1 MARERHFTHYLLHK
15 VVLRTALLLGIMSFG
30 FLAVQNKVVRWDL
43 TEDKRFSISPA
54 SHRIAASLEDP
65 LTIRAYFSDKIPD
78 RIVPLQRQVF
88 DILAEYEAHGNG
100 KIKVERYD
108 PIESATAKGEAESY
122 GVRPVRLEVVEGTDA
137 SYIET
142 WGSIV
147 LIYGDR
153 ASEVINIAGRYPDGY
168 RGLSVLEPEISRT
181 IWQLTHDRGKIGLA
195 GYMEREGGGH
205 PMMGMRQPTPEYN
218 GFRTKLGES
227 FEIEDVDLDRADID
241 PAKIPLLVLVRPR
254 ELSDVA
260 LFRLDQY
267 VMKGGRVLAFVTQG
281 VIDESPYGTFTYAPF
296 KTGLDG
302 WFEHVGLRVPNEFVL
317 HYRHALPIEVEGR
330 TVETPLGP
338 AREIRRSPNWFWPLF
353 SAEKDAFDKDN
364 PAVQPLKGVS
374 LWWVHPVEVL
384 ESKLGEKHATVL
396 VRSHEA
402 ESWRWKNLQR
412 VDRRE
417 LREEAD
423 GPSPTDFTST
433 PVAVAVEGTFT
444 SYFADRPVPPSLT
457 KVPEKKDGGE
467 EPPAPQDGDAEG
479 PEKPEGGADGEPPK
493 DEGAEGEAPAGGTTP
508 AKEAA
513 ASGPEVVKTGVRP
526 TQLVVVGN
534 AFFFCDSLI
543 GPRAERAEEVALLA
557 LGLVD
562 WLAGSADLIAV
573 RAKHFDDRKLVDRSD
588 ERLKELQEKVQ
599 SGDLSVE
606 EARRQMQSTEDEQR
620 AERKR
625 SRWLNIILPC
635 FVIAFGGAIVWV
647 VRAATRAG
655 RAKVPPPVP
664 PTSLAEGG
672 TDS

>member
-1 MARERHFTHYLLHK
+1 MAGERHFTQYLLHK
-15 VVLRTALLLGIMSFG
+15 VVLRTVLLLGIMSFG
-30 FLAVQNKVVRWDL
+30 FLAVQNRVVRWDL

-54 SHRIAASLEDP
+54 SHRIAASLKDP

-88 DILAEYEAHGNG
+88 DILAEYEAHGGG

-108 PIESATAKGEAESY
+108 PVDSETAKSEAESY

-147 LIYGDR
+147 LICGDR
-153 ASEVINIAGRYPDGY
+153 ASEVINIAGRYPEGY
-168 RGLSVLEPEISRT
+168 RGLSVLEPEISGT
-181 IWQLTHDRGKIGLA
+181 IWQLTHDRTKIGIA
-195 GYMEREGGGH
+195 GYMEREGGGN

-227 FEIEDVDLDRADID
+227 FEIEDVDLDQAEVD
-241 PAKIPLLVLVRPR
+241 PEKVPLLVLVRPKD
-254 ELSDVA
+254 LSDVA

-267 VMKGGRVLAFVTQG
+267 MMKGGRVLAFVTQG
-281 VIDESPYGTFTYAPF
+281 VIDESPYGMFTYAPF

-302 WFEHVGLRVPNEFVL
+302 WFEHTGLRVPNEFVL
-317 HYRHALPIEVEGR
+317 HYSHALPIEVEGR

-338 AREIRRSPNWFWPLF
+338 AKEIRRAANWFWPLF
-353 SAEKDAFDKDN
+353 SAQKDAFDKDN
-364 PAVQPLKGVS
+364 PAVQPLKAVS
-374 LWWVHPVEVL
+374 LWWVHPVEIL
-384 ESKLGEKHATVL
+384 ESKLAGKQATVL
-396 VRSHEA
+396 VRSHDA
-402 ESWRWKNLQR
+402 ESWRWKDLRR

-417 LREEAD
+417 LRDEAD
-423 GPSPTDFTST
+423 GPSPTDFASV
-433 PVAVAVEGTFT
+433 PVAVAIEGTFT
-444 SYFADRPVPPSLT
+444 SYFAERPVPPSLT
-457 KVPEKKDGGE
+457 KAPEKQDGSE
-467 EPPAPQDGDAEG
+467 EAPGGDAEG
-479 PEKPEGGADGEPPK
+479 TPEKPEGG
-493 DEGAEGEAPAGGTTP
+493 EGDAPGGDAPAKEEAPA
-508 AKEAA
+508 K
-513 ASGPEVVKTGVRP
+513 GPDVVKTSIRP

-534 AFFFCDSLI
+534 SFFFSDPLI
-543 GPRAERAEEVALLA
+543 GQRAERAEEVALLA

-562 WLAGSADLIAV
+562 WLAGSTDLIAV
-573 RAKHFDDRKLVDRSD
+573 RAKHFDDRKLVDKSD

-606 EARRQMQSTEDEQR
+606 EARRQMRNTEDEQR

-655 RAKVPPPVP
+655 KARIPAAVP